1 MKFSDEAVDVWP
13 AYRLRDV
20 ALFIFRSLHMARIG
34 FVIAILAHL
43 LEAIVALQL
52 AMKMNLEGSDR
63 IKWFVQTLAL
73 GFPSLRIILWLQ
85 RQRDIAKKAQ

>member
-20 ALFIFRSLHMARIG
+20 ALFIFRSLYMARIG